1 MKPDNQP
8 LDDEKSGPDRA
19 LDAVMNVRLTRFEKA
34 QLGQEA
40 RRAGLSVSALVRRRS
55 LGRRIPVVEAPL
67 AMVQALRRIS
77 VLVEHLDRESAQET
91 SPVVREGAQALRREL
106 QEILAW
112 FSHSC

>member
-1 MKPDNQP
+1 MKTDNSRSEDKP
-8 LDDEKSGPDRA
+8 SGSSRA
-19 LDAVMNVRLTRFEKA
+19 LDAVMNVRLTRCEKA
-34 QLGQEA
+34 QLCQEA

-55 LGRRIPVVEAPL
+55 LGRKVPMVEASL

-77 VLVEHLDRESAQET
+77 VLVEHLDRDSARET
-91 SPVVREGAQALRREL
+91 PPAVREGAQALRREL